1 MLLIINVQLISVSVF
16 LGIYYFMLWHLTT
29 KVELWFPN
37 TYVRIIERKILEVF
51 IQETRLL
58 NHVELVI
65 KWIQ

>member
-1 MLLIINVQLISVSVF
+1 MLLIINVHLISVSVF
-16 LGIYYFMLWHLTT
+16 LGIYYFMLRHLTT
-29 KVELWFPN
+29 KVQLWFPN